1 MPGGDSAAAGGKTG
15 VRIVVVGDRGTGKSS
30 LIAAAATESFS
41 ENVSPVLPPTRLP
54 ADFFPDRVPITII
67 DTSANLES
75 RGKLN
80 EELKRADVI
89 VLTYACD
96 FPLTLTRLSSF
107 WLQEFRRLEV
117 KVPVIVVGCKV
128 DLRDD
133 NHPISL
139 EQIMGPIMQQYREIE
154 TCIECSAVTL
164 MQVKCFDAPL
174 QPAEIVGVRRVVQE
188 KKKEGVND
196 LGLTLDGFLFL
207 HSLFIDKGRLETTW
221 AVLRKFGYGIDLKLR
236 DDFLPA
242 PLKHAPDQSIEL
254 TIEAVEFVRRV
265 FRLFD
270 TNNRG
275 ALRPAELDE
284 LFSTAPEKQFVPDS
298 KQYAGLVLFKT
309 GLNSI
314 KQNRTRVFLA
324 PSIKGR
330 DGMENQIVMLVHGI
344 GQGYLMVGGNFAI
357 LHKELLADCLFAVGN
372 CKTSNFPWDEA
383 PYKDATERTTQG
395 NLTLKGFLSEWALM
409 TMLDPRGSLANLLY
423 IGYGGN
429 PASALHVTRRRS
441 VDRKKQQTER
451 NVFHCLVFGP
461 KNAGKST
468 LLNSFIGR
476 PFSESHEPTAGER
489 YAVNVVDQPGGNK
502 KTLILREIPEDG
514 VKKFLSNKE
523 SLSSSDVAV
532 FVYDSLNYMTEIG
545 ACYLRFTNFLNYW
558 LCSILYKCMCHAC
571 EFHVH
576 IPLKC
581 LNGIEFLLEG
591 EEIYSDEYSWKRSNE
606 LLEEVSRHG
615 EESGYGVPSLIIA
628 AKDDLDQHPRS
639 VQNSVCQELGI
650 GASIPVSSKL
660 GDMNNVFCRI
670 LSAAEHPHLNIPETV
685 AGREHKQFRQLFNH
699 SLLFMSVGA
708 AFAVVGMAALRA
720 YGGRRNSSR

>member
-15 VRIVVVGDRGTGKSS
+15 LPNLSRKTY
-30 LIAAAATESFS
+30 LPCFHPLA
-41 ENVSPVLPPTRLP
+41 SPPIS
-54 ADFFPDRVPITII
+54 FPDRVPITII

-107 WLQEFRRLEV
+107 WLQEFRRLEL

-133 NHPISL
+133 NQPISL

-164 MQVKCFDAPL
+164 MQVPDVFYYAQKAVLHPTAPLFDQDTQALQPRCIRALRRIFILFDSDMDGALNDAELNDFQVKCFDAPL

-265 FRLFD
+265 FRLYD
-270 TNNRG
+270 TNNHG

-284 LFSTAPEKQFVPDS
+284 LFSTAPE
-298 KQYAGLVLFKT
+298 
-309 GLNSI
+309 N
-314 KQNRTRVFLA
+314 
-324 PSIKGR
+324 
-330 DGMENQIVMLVHGI
+330 
-344 GQGYLMVGGNFAI
+344 
-357 LHKELLADCLFAVGN
+357 
-372 CKTSNFPWDEA
+372 PWDEA

-395 NLTLKGFLSEWALM
+395 NLTLKGFLSKWALM

-532 FVYDSLNYMTEIG
+532 FVYDS
-545 ACYLRFTNFLNYW
+545 
-558 LCSILYKCMCHAC
+558 
-571 EFHVH
+571 
-576 IPLKC
+576 
-581 LNGIEFLLEG
+581 
-591 EEIYSDEYSWKRSNE
+591 SDEYSWKRSNE
-606 LLEEVSRHG
+606 LLVEVARHG

-628 AKDDLDQHPRS
+628 AKDDLDPHPRS
-639 VQNSVCQELGI
+639 VQNSVRVCQELGI

>member
-1 MPGGDSAAAGGKTG
+1 MPNGNSAAAGGKTG

-41 ENVSPVLPPTRLP
+41 ENLSPVLPPTRLP

-67 DTSANLES
+67 DTSASLES

-89 VLTYACD
+89 ILTYACD

-117 KVPVIVVGCKV
+117 PVIVVGCKV

-133 NHPISL
+133 NQPISL

-164 MQVKCFDAPL
+164 MQVPDVFYYAQKAVLHPTAPIYDQDTQSLQPRCIRALRRIFILCDRDMDGALNDAEL
-174 QPAEIVGVRRVVQE
+174 NPAEIAGVRRIVQE
-188 KKKEGVND
+188 KKKVGVND

-207 HSLFIDKGRLETTW
+207 HSLFIDKGHLETTW
-221 AVLRKFGYGIDLKLR
+221 AVLRNFGYGNDLKLR

-242 PLKHAPDQSIEL
+242 PLKHSPDQTIEL

-270 TNNRG
+270 TNNHG
-275 ALRPAELDE
+275 ALQPAELDE
-284 LFSTAPEKQFVPDS
+284 LFSTAPE
-298 KQYAGLVLFKT
+298 
-309 GLNSI
+309 N
-314 KQNRTRVFLA
+314 
-324 PSIKGR
+324 
-330 DGMENQIVMLVHGI
+330 
-344 GQGYLMVGGNFAI
+344 
-357 LHKELLADCLFAVGN
+357 
-372 CKTSNFPWDEA
+372 PWGEA
-383 PYKDATERTTQG
+383 PYKDAAERTTQG

-476 PFSESHEPTAGER
+476 PFSENHEPTAGER

-532 FVYDSLNYMTEIG
+532 FVYDS
-545 ACYLRFTNFLNYW
+545 
-558 LCSILYKCMCHAC
+558 
-571 EFHVH
+571 
-576 IPLKC
+576 
-581 LNGIEFLLEG
+581 
-591 EEIYSDEYSWKRSNE
+591 SDEYSWKRSNE
-606 LLEEVSRHG
+606 LLVEVARHG

-628 AKDDLDQHPRS
+628 AKDDLDPHPRS
-639 VQNSVCQELGI
+639 VQNSVRVCQELGI

-660 GDMNNVFCRI
+660 GDLNNVFCRI

-720 YGGRRNSSR
+720 YSGRRNSSR

>member
-1 MPGGDSAAAGGKTG
+1 MCY
-15 VRIVVVGDRGTGKSS
+15 
-30 LIAAAATESFS
+30 SF
-41 ENVSPVLPPTRLP
+41 L
-54 ADFFPDRVPITII
+54 
-67 DTSANLES
+67 
-75 RGKLN
+75 
-80 EELKRADVI
+80 
-89 VLTYACD
+89 
-96 FPLTLTRLSSF
+96 
-107 WLQEFRRLEV
+107 
-117 KVPVIVVGCKV
+117 
-128 DLRDD
+128 
-133 NHPISL
+133 
-139 EQIMGPIMQQYREIE
+139 
-154 TCIECSAVTL
+154 
-164 MQVKCFDAPL
+164 CF
-174 QPAEIVGVRRVVQE
+174 
-188 KKKEGVND
+188 
-196 LGLTLDGFLFL
+196 
-207 HSLFIDKGRLETTW
+207 S
-221 AVLRKFGYGIDLKLR
+221 
-236 DDFLPA
+236 
-242 PLKHAPDQSIEL
+242 
-254 TIEAVEFVRRV
+254 
-265 FRLFD
+265 
-270 TNNRG
+270 
-275 ALRPAELDE
+275 
-284 LFSTAPEKQFVPDS
+284 
-298 KQYAGLVLFKT
+298 
-309 GLNSI
+309 
-314 KQNRTRVFLA
+314 
-324 PSIKGR
+324 
-330 DGMENQIVMLVHGI
+330 
-344 GQGYLMVGGNFAI
+344 
-357 LHKELLADCLFAVGN
+357 
-372 CKTSNFPWDEA
+372 PWDEA

-532 FVYDSLNYMTEIG
+532 FVYDS
-545 ACYLRFTNFLNYW
+545 
-558 LCSILYKCMCHAC
+558 
-571 EFHVH
+571 
-576 IPLKC
+576 
-581 LNGIEFLLEG
+581 
-591 EEIYSDEYSWKRSNE
+591 SDEYSWKRSNE
-606 LLEEVSRHG
+606 LLVEVARHG

-628 AKDDLDQHPRS
+628 AKDDLDPHPRS
-639 VQNSVCQELGI
+639 VQNSVRVCQELGI

-708 AFAVVGMAALRA
+708 AFALVGMAALRA

>member
-107 WLQEFRRLEV
+107 WLQEFRRLEL

-133 NHPISL
+133 NQPISL

-164 MQVKCFDAPL
+164 MQVPDVFYYAQKAVLHPTAPLFDQDTQALQPRCIRALRRIFILFDSDMDGALNDAELNDFQVKCFDAPL

-188 KKKEGVND
+188 KNKEGVND

-265 FRLFD
+265 FRLYD
-270 TNNRG
+270 TNNHG

-284 LFSTAPEKQFVPDS
+284 LFSTAPE
-298 KQYAGLVLFKT
+298 
-309 GLNSI
+309 N
-314 KQNRTRVFLA
+314 
-324 PSIKGR
+324 
-330 DGMENQIVMLVHGI
+330 
-344 GQGYLMVGGNFAI
+344 
-357 LHKELLADCLFAVGN
+357 
-372 CKTSNFPWDEA
+372 PWDEA

-532 FVYDSLNYMTEIG
+532 FVYDS
-545 ACYLRFTNFLNYW
+545 
-558 LCSILYKCMCHAC
+558 
-571 EFHVH
+571 
-576 IPLKC
+576 
-581 LNGIEFLLEG
+581 
-591 EEIYSDEYSWKRSNE
+591 SDEYSWKRSNE
-606 LLEEVSRHG
+606 LLVEVARHG

-628 AKDDLDQHPRS
+628 AKDDLDPHPRS
-639 VQNSVCQELGI
+639 VQNSVRVCQELGI

-708 AFAVVGMAALRA
+708 AFALVGMAALRA